1 MPLDRREALAISQVV
16 TDSWWGRAGP
26 ELEFLAVLYVLPGPT
41 RSGQGASLATDSCGS
56 IEEKGTF
63 LLLLLPLLP
72 IVVLRRQ
79 TRFTQEQSG
88 RKEKKKAEI
97 RTLPN
102 YSYPHLK
109 ARDTFLKCMS
119 KKGGKLL
126 NFLLGRKLC
135 GKLSD
140 ASSTC
145 TAVVSDGRTKREIS
159 ISHFLDSGISCPAL
173 RMSKGDGGLFLP
185 LSSLLFPDPIIAE
198 REREREREKRRN

>member
-1 MPLDRREALAISQVV
+1 MVGP
-16 TDSWWGRAGP
+16 GRARARIFGASI
-26 ELEFLAVLYVLPGPT
+26 LLPGPT

-56 IEEKGTF
+56 IEEKGNF
-63 LLLLLPLLP
+63 LLLLLLPLLP

-119 KKGGKLL
+119 KKGEKLL
-126 NFLLGRKLC
+126 NFLLFRKLC

-145 TAVVSDGRTKREIS
+145 TAVVSDGRTKRKIS

-185 LSSLLFPDPIIAE
+185 RFLSLLSFSQIQ
-198 REREREREKRRN
+198 